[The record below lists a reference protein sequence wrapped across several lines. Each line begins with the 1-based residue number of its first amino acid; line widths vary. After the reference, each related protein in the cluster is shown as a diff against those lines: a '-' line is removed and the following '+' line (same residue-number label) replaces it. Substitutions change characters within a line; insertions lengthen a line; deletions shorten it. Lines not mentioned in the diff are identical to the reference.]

1 MSGRFSSGPRARA
14 TATDSA
20 NALAVAVGR
29 LPIQAASICLTRS
42 VSALRR
48 SRSNLE
54 CLATIRPFG
63 GTDTGCVPRSVPED
77 GRGTSPTPVA
87 YASTVSLY
95 TLVDGHDLIAPTL
108 LAAFDGWVDAGSAAT
123 TALGI
128 LADDGDVVAR
138 FDADRLFDYRARRPP
153 LEIVDGRLTTLTWPE
168 LVLRRTRLDE
178 RDLLVLVGP
187 EPDYRWR
194 AFTADMV
201 ELAGRFGVV
210 QWISLGAIPAAV
222 PHTRP
227 VPIIGTEASP
237 GLLRGEVI
245 AGPEGT
251 LRVPSA
257 LVSALEIEVAAA
269 GVPALG
275 YFAQVPHYVSGP
287 YATAALELLRAVG
300 THLGAEIPAHELAEE
315 SRELRARLDT
325 AAGLDETTRGYV
337 ERLESMYDEQ
347 RLPSGDDLISD
358 IERFLRDQ
366 GAPGG
371 GATGGLPN

>member
-1 MSGRFSSGPRARA
+1 VPLSDRAGR
-14 TATDSA
+14 
-20 NALAVAVGR
+20 
-29 LPIQAASICLTRS
+29 
-42 VSALRR
+42 
-48 SRSNLE
+48 
-54 CLATIRPFG
+54 
-63 GTDTGCVPRSVPED
+63 
-77 GRGTSPTPVA
+77 VA
-87 YASTVSLY
+87 YASAVSLY
-95 TLVDGHDLIAPTL
+95 TLTGGHELIDPIL

-123 TALGI
+123 TALAI
-128 LADDGDVVAR
+128 LADDGEVVAT

-194 AFTADMV
+194 ALTGDIV
-201 ELAGRFGVV
+201 ELAGRLGVA
-210 QWISLGAIPAAV
+210 QWVSLGAIPAAV

-237 GLLRGEVI
+237 GLLRGEVM

-269 GVPALG
+269 GIPALG

-287 YATAALELLRAVG
+287 YATAALELLRALA
-300 THLGAEIPAHELAEE
+300 THLGVEIPAHELADE
-315 SRELRARLDT
+315 SRELRERLDT
-325 AAGLDETTRGYV
+325 AAGLDETTRNYV
-337 ERLESMYDEQ
+337 ERLETMYDEQ

-366 GAPGG
+366 G
-371 GATGGLPN
+371 GATRG